1 MVSVFISW
9 LLFNISMPHVTPVWL
24 DALTN
29 VSCILFGARLG
40 IVLTSHVFVF
50 KSAVVVSV

>member
-40 IVLTSHVFVF
+40 IVLTSYVFVF